1 MPRSKSF
8 DVDDVLDRAV
18 DLFWVN
24 GYAAT
29 SMEDLVNHLGINRG
43 SLYSTFGSKQ
53 ELYELALERYLS
65 SGRDRFAEMLTDP
78 AVPLREVITRLLL
91 SSAEKADHRGCLLVN
106 TTMERNATDERCLEL
121 TSTGFDELRAILIAA
136 FESRPKRIGRRA
148 RTRSGGRPAAGG
160 HAGAAG
166 HRCDRIQDPR
176 RLHNRHRARHPHPD
190 TASPPLID
198 SVTGQRFRT
207 GTQACMT

>member
-1 MPRSKSF
+1 MPRPKSF

-65 SGRDRFAEMLTDP
+65 TGRDRFAGMVTDS
-78 AVPLREVITRLLL
+78 AVPLRETITRLLH
-91 SSAEKADHRGCLLVN
+91 SSAERSDHRGCLLVN
-106 TTMERNATDERCLEL
+106 TTMKRNATDERSLGL
-121 TSTGFDELRAILIAA
+121 TSKGFDELRAILIDA
-136 FESRPKRIGRRA
+136 FEARRNELADGLTPDRAADLVLVATQGLRVVGATESEIRADSTIQTVLDTLTPETPA
-148 RTRSGGRPAAGG
+148 RR
-160 HAGAAG
+160 
-166 HRCDRIQDPR
+166 
-176 RLHNRHRARHPHPD
+176 
-190 TASPPLID
+190 
-198 SVTGQRFRT
+198 
-207 GTQACMT
+207 

>member
-1 MPRSKSF
+1 MPRPKSF

-65 SGRDRFAEMLTDP
+65 TGRDRFAGMVTDS
-78 AVPLREVITRLLL
+78 AVPLRETITRLLH
-91 SSAEKADHRGCLLVN
+91 SSAERSDHRGCLLVN
-106 TTMERNATDERCLEL
+106 TTMERNATDERSLGL
-121 TSTGFDELRAILIAA
+121 TSKGFDELRAILIDA
-136 FESRPKRIGRRA
+136 FEARRNELADGLTPDRAADLVLVATQGLRVVGATESEIRADSTIQTVLDTLTPETPA
-148 RTRSGGRPAAGG
+148 RR
-160 HAGAAG
+160 
-166 HRCDRIQDPR
+166 
-176 RLHNRHRARHPHPD
+176 
-190 TASPPLID
+190 
-198 SVTGQRFRT
+198 
-207 GTQACMT
+207 

>member
-1 MPRSKSF
+1 MPRPKSF

-65 SGRDRFAEMLTDP
+65 SGQDRFAKMVTDS
-78 AVPLREVITRLLL
+78 AVPLREAIRTLLH
-91 SSAEKADHRGCLLVN
+91 SSAERTDHRGCLLVN
-106 TTMERNATDERCLEL
+106 TAMERNATDEQCLEQ
-121 TSTGFDELRAILIAA
+121 TSKGFDELRAILIAA
-136 FESRPKRIGRRA
+136 FESRRHELADALTPDQAADLVLVATQGLRVVGTTESKIGA
-148 RTRSGGRPAAGG
+148 DSTILTLLDTLTPTPPVRP
-160 HAGAAG
+160 
-166 HRCDRIQDPR
+166 
-176 RLHNRHRARHPHPD
+176 
-190 TASPPLID
+190 
-198 SVTGQRFRT
+198 
-207 GTQACMT
+207 

>member
-1 MPRSKSF
+1 MPRPKSF

-65 SGRDRFAEMLTDP
+65 TGQERFTQMVADP
-78 AVPLREVITRLLL
+78 AMPLRESMRMLLQ
-91 SSAEKADHRGCLLVN
+91 SSAAKTDHRGCLLVN

-121 TSTGFDELRAILIAA
+121 TSDGFDELRSILMAA
-136 FESRPKRIGRRA
+136 FEARRTELTDQLTPAQAADLVLVATQGLRVIGA
-148 RTRSGGRPAAGG
+148 TESKI
-160 HAGAAG
+160 GA
-166 HRCDRIQDPR
+166 DSTIQTVLD
-176 RLHNRHRARHPHPD
+176 A
-190 TASPPLID
+190 LIPEKP
-198 SVTGQRFRT
+198 GQH
-207 GTQACMT
+207 